1 MNFQWLKP
9 KLTEYYMDS
18 TLPIKCGVH
27 FVSQVCDMN
36 FTNDTENDIAN
47 TSLIV
52 AYNSSFGYTKIGVA
66 GKRTISGHTG
76 ILGDVSVFVLCR

>member
-1 MNFQWLKP
+1 
-9 KLTEYYMDS
+9 MDF
-18 TLPIKCGVH
+18 TLPISCGVH

-47 TSLIV
+47 ISLIV
-52 AYNSSFGYTKIGVA
+52 AYNSSFDYTKFGVA
-66 GKRTISGHTG
+66 GKRIINGNIG